1 MKSNNLLW
9 FGLGIA
15 IGYVFMKKN
24 WGNKIVRPIAETAL
38 QAGKDLAVDVKDTVL
53 DTAKM
58 TKCEA
63 DWLEIAK
70 LSKFGST
77 EMADKAKKD
86 FMDSCMAK

>member
-9 FGLGIA
+9 FGLGMA
-15 IGYVFMKKN
+15 IGYVFIKKD
-24 WGNKIVRPIAETAL
+24 WGTRVVKPIAETAL

-70 LSKFGST
+70 VSKFGSK
-77 EMADKAKKD
+77 ESADKAKKD
-86 FMDSCMAK
+86 FMASCMAK

>member
-1 MKSNNLLW
+1 MTSNNLLW
-9 FGLGIA
+9 FGVGIA

-63 DWLEIAK
+63 EWLEIARV
-70 LSKFGST
+70 SKFGSQ
-77 EMADKAKKD
+77 EGAEKAKKD
-86 FMDSCMAK
+86 FMTSCMAK

>member
-1 MKSNNLLW
+1 MTSTNLLW
-9 FGLGIA
+9 FGLGMA
-15 IGYVFMKKN
+15 IGYVFIKKD
-24 WGNKIVRPIAETAL
+24 WGTRVVKPIAETAL

-70 LSKFGST
+70 VSKFGSK
-77 EMADKAKKD
+77 ESADKAKKD
-86 FMDSCMAK
+86 FMASCMAK